1 MVNDFDMREGTT
13 KPIDIIVTDGA
24 TPPTQ
29 IDLTGATLI
38 WVAATQ
44 AGALALAKHS
54 TDASPTIEALVNP
67 ATPEDTSKCMI
78 QIEILPTDAV
88 HLPIGTY
95 EHEVRVI
102 QGLVQEV
109 VYPVGSASATFGVI
123 KSYTWDEGTSLPRL
137 VERPT
142 ILNARAKSRLW
153 GGTNA
158 SND

>member
-1 MVNDFDMREGTT
+1 MANDFDMREGTT
-13 KPIDIIVTDGA
+13 KPINIIVTDGA
-24 TPPTQ
+24 IPTPSE

-44 AGALALAKHS
+44 TGTIALAKHS
-54 TDASPTIEALVNP
+54 TDTSPTITLATNP
-67 ATPEDTSKCMI
+67 STIE
-78 QIEILPTDAV
+78 IEILPTDAV

-109 VYPVGSASATFGVI
+109 VYPIGGATATFGVI
-123 KSYTWDEGTSLPRL
+123 KSYTWNEATNLPR

-142 ILNARAKSRLW
+142 VLNARAQSRLW
-153 GGTNA
+153 GGANA
-158 SND
+158 TTD